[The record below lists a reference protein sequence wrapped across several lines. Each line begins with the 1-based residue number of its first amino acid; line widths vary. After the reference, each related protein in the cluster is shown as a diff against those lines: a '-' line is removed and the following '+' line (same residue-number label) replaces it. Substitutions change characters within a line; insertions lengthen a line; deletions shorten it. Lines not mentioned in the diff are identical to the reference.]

1 MGKRRTAREFALQL
15 LYQHEIRGE
24 PAEVLL
30 AEFWAARPKIHADIR
45 TFTEDLVRGTL
56 AHLPVIDA
64 ALTELCRNWK
74 LSRLSLVDKNI
85 LRFAAYEIGF
95 REDVPEKVTVDEA
108 VEVAKR
114 FGGDDSG
121 AFVNGILDA
130 LLRNRERYFET
141 PPAPRP

>member
-15 LYQHEIRGE
+15 LYQHAVRGE
-24 PAEVLL
+24 DAEALL

-45 TFTEDLVRGTL
+45 AFTEDLVRGTL
-56 AHLPVIDA
+56 AHLPAIDA
-64 ALTELCRNWK
+64 ALADLCRNWR
-74 LSRLSLVDKNI
+74 LERLSLVDKSI

-114 FGGDDSG
+114 FGGEDSG

-130 LLRNRERYFET
+130 LIRNRERYFEA
-141 PPAPRP
+141 PPAPRA